1 MLVRPFTI
9 RKGQKSRLFYFP
21 SRSSFGFTIA
31 ASGTP
36 ATNRMADGI
45 LYEKT
50 EGNEEKEQRSSR
62 WLSLE
67 SVVETGFNAQSVEK
81 ERPLPDVASIG

>member
-1 MLVRPFTI
+1 
-9 RKGQKSRLFYFP
+9 
-21 SRSSFGFTIA
+21 
-31 ASGTP
+31 
-36 ATNRMADGI
+36 MADGI